1 VPIDLGSGGGGA
13 GGRIAVWAERV
24 QTNGQVT
31 VTGGLSG
38 YANPG
43 STGEVGTVV
52 WRFIPQRGSIF
63 ILK

>member
-1 VPIDLGSGGGGA
+1 
-13 GGRIAVWAERV
+13 VWAERV